1 MVARGNEYEEIL
13 EIKKGKFLTLSRVF
27 LFPNN
32 VQDVRHGEWSTVSAW
47 GNKEDFASRMRASFT
62 AKSNC
67 SLGIA

>member
-47 GNKEDFASRMRASFT
+47 VTKKTLQVGCVLHLQRKA
-62 AKSNC
+62 
-67 SLGIA
+67 IVV